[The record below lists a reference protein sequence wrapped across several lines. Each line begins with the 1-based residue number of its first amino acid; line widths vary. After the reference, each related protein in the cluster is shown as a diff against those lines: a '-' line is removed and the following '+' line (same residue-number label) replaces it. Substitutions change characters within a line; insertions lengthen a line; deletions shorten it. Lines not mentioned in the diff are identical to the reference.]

1 MYFFYCSEH
10 VKELRNWEGGG
21 GRICELG
28 GWDGFDF
35 L

>member
-21 GRICELG
+21 RICELG